1 MTIIS
6 ERRVSDSP
14 AVETITQGLTL
25 SSGRVIRPAI
35 CTWHI
40 VISKSSGCSRVFFV
54 GPWTSSGYCTYPSD
68 AEILWIQFKIG
79 VYLPLISPKQMVNQ
93 ETIMYEGS
101 GRTFQLNGVR
111 YQLPSFENAESFVQR
126 LIRQNNLTV
135 DPVVSA
141 VMDNQKIDAAARTVR
156 DRFVNITGQT
166 QIHIRQ
172 LQRAQQAAAWL
183 RDGMSILD
191 VTFALQYSDQSHLTR
206 SLRRFIGFTPTQL
219 SKSV

>member
-1 MTIIS
+1 MSIIS
-6 ERRVSDSP
+6 EGRASDSHV
-14 AVETITQGLTL
+14 VETITQGYTR
-25 SSGRVIRPAI
+25 SSGSVIRPAS
-35 CTWHI
+35 CTWHM

-68 AEILWIQFKIG
+68 AEIMWIQFKVG
-79 VYLPLISPKQMVNQ
+79 VYLPLISPKQMLNQ
-93 ETIMYEGS
+93 ETIMYEGTV
-101 GRTFQLNGVR
+101 RTFQLNGVR
-111 YQLPSFENAESFVQR
+111 YQLPSFENAEPFVER

-141 VMDNQKIDAAARTVR
+141 VMDNQKINAAPRTVR
-156 DRFVNITGQT
+156 HRFVSITGQT
-166 QIHIRQ
+166 QTHIRQ

-191 VTFALQYSDQSHLTR
+191 VTFALRYSDQSHLTR

-219 SKSV
+219 SKSS